1 VFGRRRLPICFG
13 LRCTLFSAPLVT
25 VLSYTKDPFV
35 AFMLSLAA
43 LDIQS
48 GFTSVH
54 MLAKTEMF
62 PARIR
67 TRAVG

>member
-1 VFGRRRLPICFG
+1 
-13 LRCTLFSAPLVT
+13 

>member
-25 VLSYTKDPFV
+25 VLSYNKDPFV

-43 LDIQS
+43 LEILS

-54 MLAKTEMF
+54 MLAKTDLF
-62 PARIR
+62 AARIR
-67 TRAVG
+67 ARAVG